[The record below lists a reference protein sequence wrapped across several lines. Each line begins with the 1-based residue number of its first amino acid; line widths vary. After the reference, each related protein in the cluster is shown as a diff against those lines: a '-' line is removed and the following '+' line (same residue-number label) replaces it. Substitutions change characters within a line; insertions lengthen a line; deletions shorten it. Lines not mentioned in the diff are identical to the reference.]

1 MKRIR
6 DVIAEKSLQRLVTV
20 EPWTTVAEA
29 AHLMT
34 EWNVG
39 ALLVM
44 QDGQL
49 VGLLSERDY
58 VRGIAC
64 AGRHPEGVAVRDIMT
79 RNVRMVSEEL
89 TSEEC
94 MSLMT
99 HFRTRHLPVLSGN
112 KVLGVISIGDLV
124 KDVVSEKAFII
135 DELERYIARV
145 PFA

>member
-1 MKRIR
+1 MKRVR
-6 DVIAEKSLQRLVTV
+6 DVIAEKSLQYLVTID
-20 EPWTTVAEA
+20 PSATVTEA
-29 AHLMT
+29 AKLMA

-44 QDGQL
+44 EKGQL

-64 AGRHPEGVAVRDIMT
+64 AGRHPESASVKEIMT
-79 RNVRMVSEEL
+79 RNVRMVGEEL
-89 TSEEC
+89 TTEEC

-99 HFRTRHLPVLSGN
+99 HFRTRHLPVVSGRE
-112 KVLGVISIGDLV
+112 VVGVISIGDLV

-135 DELERYIARV
+135 EELERYIARV

>member
-1 MKRIR
+1 MKRVR
-6 DVIAEKSLQRLVTV
+6 DVIAEKSLRQLVTI
-20 EPWTTVAEA
+20 EPSATVTDA
-29 AHLMT
+29 ARLMA

-44 QDGQL
+44 REGRL

-58 VRGIAC
+58 VRGIVC
-64 AGRHPEGVAVRDIMT
+64 AGRHPEGVAVREIMQ
-79 RNVRMVSEEL
+79 RNVRMVDEAL
-89 TSEEC
+89 TTEEC

-99 HFRTRHLPVLSGN
+99 HFRTRHLPVLSGRE
-112 KVLGVISIGDLV
+112 VLGIISIGDLV
-124 KDVVSEKAFII
+124 KDVVSEKAHII